1 MICENTTCA
10 IFIVCQNK
18 DQPCPGNTS
27 RTLGIHSGYA
37 AMAAQEQRMRMCA
50 IDYNGDW
57 SIP

>member
-1 MICENTTCA
+1 MTPCANTTCA
-10 IFIVCQNK
+10 IFVVCQNK
-18 DQPCPGNTS
+18 TKPCPGASYANQK
-27 RTLGIHSGYA
+27 HSGYA